1 MLNFVTSDVKNMA
14 SEDLLSSG
22 VDKNIFEAVNN
33 VKKTLLEKFLTSKL
47 RGRTGCLNQ
56 RTH

>member
-33 VKKTLLEKFLTSKL
+33 VKKTLLENFIISKL
-47 RGRTGCLNQ
+47 RGRTDCLNQ